1 MLFHR
6 CAGLFLAP
14 TGFVTFRTVSEQN
27 LQVLAFSG
35 AWPHKGTHRMRD
47 FVCFPSGAHPEVPRK
62 PWRPPLVCSIPAE
75 HSRFT
80 EPQDLHI
87 FRTNKAWLCSDNC
100 YSALICPRN
109 WRKCTST
116 TISKVVF
123 CFVCRVLNSHQFSS
137 DLEPPHRGR
146 TSLKEPV
153 VHHSRSAHLL

>member
-1 MLFHR
+1 MFHR

-62 PWRPPLVCSIPAE
+62 PWRPRWSAPFLPSTRVLQSPRIC
-75 HSRFT
+75 
-80 EPQDLHI
+80 I
-87 FRTNKAWLCSDNC
+87 FSEQTRLGFVLTT

-116 TISKVVF
+116 TISKVVV

-137 DLEPPHRGR
+137 NLEPPHRAR